1 MSVDRVVEK
10 LKQKI
15 QTFDSEVEVSEVGE
29 VLEVGDGIAR
39 VSGLSNCQAS
49 EMLIFKDDTAG
60 IALNLEE
67 ESVGAVI
74 LGDYT
79 HISEGDTVKRT
90 EEILSVP
97 VGDEYVGRVLD
108 PLLNPIDE
116 AGDIESDDTYPVE
129 KKAPGVMER
138 TPVDDPLQTGI
149 MAIDSMIPI
158 GRGQRELIIG
168 DRQTGKSAIALD
180 TIINQK
186 GEDVKC
192 IYVAIAQKRAK
203 IARVISTLEDAGA
216 MDYTTVVLASASEG
230 AAYSYVAPYAATA
243 LGEYLMDQQED
254 VLIVYDDLS
263 KHAIAYREMS
273 LLLRR
278 PPGREAY
285 PGDVF
290 YLHSRLL
297 ERACRRNEE
306 SGGGSMTAFPI
317 IETKAGD
324 VSAYIPTNVISITD
338 GQIYLE
344 SELFNRG
351 VRPAINLGNSVSRV
365 GSEAQLDAMKEVAG
379 ELKLQMAQFRELE
392 AFSEFSSDLD
402 DKTKHR
408 LERGYRIRELLKQP
422 QYQPVDT
429 PVQIVLMYAAQAGHL
444 DQLER
449 EEVDA
454 WTDGLK
460 EFVQATQEDLLD
472 DLLEGWSDDMEDR
485 LKEAIEEYERSRT
498 ADKASESEADNEM
511 DT

>member
-1 MSVDRVVEK
+1 
-10 LKQKI
+10 
-15 QTFDSEVEVSEVGE
+15 
-29 VLEVGDGIAR
+29 
-39 VSGLSNCQAS
+39 
-49 EMLIFKDDTAG
+49 
-60 IALNLEE
+60 
-67 ESVGAVI
+67 
-74 LGDYT
+74 
-79 HISEGDTVKRT
+79 
-90 EEILSVP
+90 VP

-297 ERACRRNEE
+297 ERACRRNKQA
-306 SGGGSMTAFPI
+306 GGGSMTAFPI

-485 LKEAIEEYERSRT
+485 LAEAIEEYERSRT